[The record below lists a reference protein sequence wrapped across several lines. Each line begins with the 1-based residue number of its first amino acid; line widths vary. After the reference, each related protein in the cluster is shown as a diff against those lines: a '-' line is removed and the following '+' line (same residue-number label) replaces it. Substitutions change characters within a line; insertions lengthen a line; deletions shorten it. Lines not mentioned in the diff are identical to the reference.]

1 MYIHL
6 NVLLFFIG
14 WTLKLRVYIKREN
27 KQKQKY
33 VWAKYFTLSNS
44 VDQCNGCVMTQETV
58 GRWGAWPAAWL
69 SQPIGEA
76 LLANRAAHRESG
88 PSRRSAAV
96 RGSLLGCFLPD
107 RRKSQ
112 QAVSSVS
119 LLLLQLLSSFK

>member
-44 VDQCNGCVMTQETV
+44 VDQGNGL
-58 GRWGAWPAAWL
+58 RDDA
-69 SQPIGEA
+69 
-76 LLANRAAHRESG
+76 
-88 PSRRSAAV
+88 
-96 RGSLLGCFLPD
+96 
-107 RRKSQ
+107 
-112 QAVSSVS
+112 
-119 LLLLQLLSSFK
+119 